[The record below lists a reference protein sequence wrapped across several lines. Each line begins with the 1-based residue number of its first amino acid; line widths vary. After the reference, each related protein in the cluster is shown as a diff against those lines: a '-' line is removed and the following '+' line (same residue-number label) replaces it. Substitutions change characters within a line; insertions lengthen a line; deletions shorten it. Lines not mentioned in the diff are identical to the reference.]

1 MLLALRFNL
10 YKVVA
15 VVKRRRSG
23 GLLQPDITET
33 KVTPRPWRANEAILS
48 GALDTVIAG
57 VSYLLMVAVMT
68 MNTGYFLSVLG
79 GVFLGSVLCSHLTG
93 SAGGH

>member
-1 MLLALRFNL
+1 
-10 YKVVA
+10 
-15 VVKRRRSG
+15 
-23 GLLQPDITET
+23 
-33 KVTPRPWRANEAILS
+33 
-48 GALDTVIAG
+48 
-57 VSYLLMVAVMT
+57 MVAVMT